1 MKVLIA
7 TCNNLVTL
15 IVVLLCKRLLLG
27 VCDEIARQCVKLVG
41 QLSCG
46 IHKTCNVLQNMIR

>member
-15 IVVLLCKRLLLG
+15 NSALLCKGLLLLG
-27 VCDEIARQCVKLVG
+27 VCDEIAMQSDYVCETGWSVTLWY
-41 QLSCG
+41 S
-46 IHKTCNVLQNMIR
+46 